1 MVKKQTKQV
10 KNTKPKKEKKG
21 KKKHDNYFSKLMK
34 ELRLVKW
41 PSFKEVAKYT
51 ISTVIF
57 CIFIVAFFLLLN
69 LLMSLIKG
77 MFV

>member
-1 MVKKQTKQV
+1 MAKKQTKEV
-10 KNTKPKKEKKG
+10 KNKKPKKEKS

-51 ISTVIF
+51 ISTIVF

-69 LLMSLIKG
+69 LLMSLVKG